1 MGSRRFLNL
10 IVNNRIP
17 PGTLSLRCIDLMRQQ
32 FFNTTTPAQSPNGNG
47 SESVAGCQKHKQVA
61 GEALKMERIS
71 LPSPSFSIRSSP
83 TSTKWN
89 IDCVP
94 LAGRKVFCT
103 DHSGRTI
110 IFDTK
115 MRHVDILP
123 TLHRPKWEPISIFV
137 PSDAADNHDD
147 VEGSIFV
154 MERVPDPEYS
164 GQPSSQFEDE
174 RPPKISSYAVVGGGG
189 GGSGSSS
196 LIYIA
201 AEEGAGTYSLDTVR
215 HTWSRLGDCALPF
228 HGKVEYV
235 PELKLWFGI
244 SSKDWTLAA
253 ADLSAMGS
261 QTQLV
266 SLVNLGCGRFCIVR
280 FFYTS
285 TTLEGYFDEVLEE
298 EYSDE
303 EYEEY
308 FVILTGVE
316 VVRCDNYVS
325 GNDSKGKVE
334 LKMIK
339 HNSMY
344 HMCYDGGDGKIE
356 TAF

>member
-1 MGSRRFLNL
+1 MMMWKAVSSSWNVFLTLNTAGSRAVSSRSLSA
-10 IVNNRIP
+10 
-17 PGTLSLRCIDLMRQQ
+17 GSLRRPTNNPWHHL
-32 FFNTTTPAQSPNGNG
+32 
-47 SESVAGCQKHKQVA
+47 
-61 GEALKMERIS
+61 L
-71 LPSPSFSIRSSP
+71 LPPPPFVV
-83 TSTKWN
+83 
-89 IDCVP
+89 C
-94 LAGRKVFCT
+94 
-103 DHSGRTI
+103 
-110 IFDTK
+110 DTK
-115 MRHVDILP
+115 
-123 TLHRPKWEPISIFV
+123 
-137 PSDAADNHDD
+137 
-147 VEGSIFV
+147 
-154 MERVPDPEYS
+154 
-164 GQPSSQFEDE
+164 DE